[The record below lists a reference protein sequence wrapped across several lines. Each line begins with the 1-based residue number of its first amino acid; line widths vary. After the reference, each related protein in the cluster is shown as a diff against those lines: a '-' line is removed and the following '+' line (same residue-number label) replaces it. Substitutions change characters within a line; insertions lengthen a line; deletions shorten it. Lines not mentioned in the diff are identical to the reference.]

1 MEGWKEATFS
11 LFISL
16 KRQEEPT
23 PQPTVVFA
31 CVFSCSVV
39 SNSLR
44 LWTVACQPPLSWG
57 FPGKVFLAFQVRR
70 GLPFPFPGDLL
81 DPRLNPVSTAL
92 AGKLFT
98 AEPPGEPM
106 VSQNSL
112 SFPCLLHPAVTPSR
126 TPPWPSTAAPLPTSD
141 LRVDSHSLPPLCFY
155 HGNELHLQFH
165 LFSFIDAHIYLF
177 LAVSSLALCPEAG
190 RSSCCS
196 AWAPLV
202 VTCGLGCPM
211 ACGILVPWPGT
222 LVPLHWMVDSQ
233 PLDHQGS
240 PQFCLFSHGLVQISS
255 LHSKGGPSPWLSSFC
270 GACFLVSTSQLCSQ
284 HGTPLRKAQLSAGG
298 RVGGA
303 GRANDKALVTRW

>member
-1 MEGWKEATFS
+1 MAHPPKRIWKVGRKPRFHFS
-11 LFISL
+11 FLSSVRRNPL
-16 KRQEEPT
+16 LS
-23 PQPTVVFA
+23 PQLGLHVCLA
-31 CVFSCSVV
+31 AQSCSIL
-39 SNSLR
+39 LR
-44 LWTVACQPPLSWG
+44 LCTVACQPPLSWG

-112 SFPCLLHPAVTPSR
+112 SSPCLLHPAVTPSR

-177 LAVSSLALCPEAG
+177 LAVSSL
-190 RSSCCS
+190 S
-196 AWAPLV
+196 
-202 VTCGLGCPM
+202 
-211 ACGILVPWPGT
+211 
-222 LVPLHWMVDSQ
+222 
-233 PLDHQGS
+233 
-240 PQFCLFSHGLVQISS
+240 
-255 LHSKGGPSPWLSSFC
+255 
-270 GACFLVSTSQLCSQ
+270 
-284 HGTPLRKAQLSAGG
+284 
-298 RVGGA
+298 
-303 GRANDKALVTRW
+303 